1 MAFANNIWVCIN
13 AVMPIV
19 IMVFA
24 ISYIS
29 RFLFRWE
36 KAHTMNSILKENI
49 EDILI
54 TIFSEDEKGGWRKK
68 RNMIE

>member
-29 RFLFRWE
+29 RFLFR
-36 KAHTMNSILKENI
+36 
-49 EDILI
+49 
-54 TIFSEDEKGGWRKK
+54 
-68 RNMIE
+68 